1 MSSNAPPGAQSARVV
16 LVGLYAER
24 DHSAGSSS
32 VRFRRT
38 AYVFVDTYL
47 RTTLSDNSEI
57 RGDIVFRFLR
67 FGPWCVSPRSFAS
80 RGCNAKIA
88 AMGYHA
94 ESPKRAST

>member
-1 MSSNAPPGAQSARVV
+1 MV

-38 AYVFVDTYL
+38 AYVFVDTYS

-57 RGDIVFRFLR
+57 KGDIVFRFLR
-67 FGPWCVSPRSFAS
+67 FGP
-80 RGCNAKIA
+80 
-88 AMGYHA
+88 
-94 ESPKRAST
+94 